1 MTQIDPIASDIAKI
15 NQCLSIVNKNIEKVK
30 KILKFISDYCLTI
43 CLEKA
48 KILEQTIEMYKK
60 ELAIN
65 VTDDAYFNKKNKIFD
80 DFLIQIKYFNNLNL
94 TIKEKCDQITLINKN
109 SNSYIYHY
117 FQKDVNT
124 LMTNKISNINKD
136 KDSEIN
142 INNNNNNNK
151 INENINFLETDEDRG
166 NNFYSDEFSGNK
178 ENNIIINDNNNNKSN
193 SLNEYQRLE
202 RQNKEITEKIL
213 NSFNFVIKSIIFK
226 TNYLLKK
233 ERERQI
239 KDYND
244 KDIRNVDYPILKN
257 NKDFWSDKIFIEN
270 INKKLENEFSIKNN
284 NEIIDNS
291 IIFKDPLDK
300 KIINEIKNIFNEPKL
315 GKVITSFFDWDFFNL
330 SDEEENKGSNNI
342 AEENIIIK
350 NDLDLDGFLKNT
362 SGEYLNAFNKKK
374 RDLESL
380 LKNSYIIE
388 EDNKISCLD
397 NGQIKEK
404 SMKKNFLG
412 IIELCYLI
420 KSLKEKN
427 FKRKNLIEDII
438 IKKLRNNI
446 LMGPEPSIKYLFTDF
461 FITTE
466 KFSKISL
473 KEIIYDYPRVYEL
486 YYFKILIDDL
496 LYKECQIQNFIDYRG
511 NYITRTKG
519 YMLRKFKDIRPRN
532 GWIGIGIKIDEKC
545 IDNDE
550 WANAFYAIG
559 KSMSSDEIKKNLIKY
574 LKDGLDNETIRDEFK
589 DNNKEDIIK
598 NGDIKFL
605 DQDIKKIE
613 NNCGIISFNKVS
625 YRIALMVKIKS
636 TKLKESENINIFK
649 NEDIKIDTILLK
661 RLN

>member
-1 MTQIDPIASDIAKI
+1 
-15 NQCLSIVNKNIEKVK
+15 
-30 KILKFISDYCLTI
+30 
-43 CLEKA
+43 
-48 KILEQTIEMYKK
+48 
-60 ELAIN
+60 
-65 VTDDAYFNKKNKIFD
+65 
-80 DFLIQIKYFNNLNL
+80 
-94 TIKEKCDQITLINKN
+94 
-109 SNSYIYHY
+109 
-117 FQKDVNT
+117 
-124 LMTNKISNINKD
+124 
-136 KDSEIN
+136 
-142 INNNNNNNK
+142 
-151 INENINFLETDEDRG
+151 
-166 NNFYSDEFSGNK
+166 
-178 ENNIIINDNNNNKSN
+178 
-193 SLNEYQRLE
+193 
-202 RQNKEITEKIL
+202 
-213 NSFNFVIKSIIFK
+213 
-226 TNYLLKK
+226 
-233 ERERQI
+233 
-239 KDYND
+239 
-244 KDIRNVDYPILKN
+244 
-257 NKDFWSDKIFIEN
+257 
-270 INKKLENEFSIKNN
+270 
-284 NEIIDNS
+284 
-291 IIFKDPLDK
+291 
-300 KIINEIKNIFNEPKL
+300 
-315 GKVITSFFDWDFFNL
+315 
-330 SDEEENKGSNNI
+330 
-342 AEENIIIK
+342 
-350 NDLDLDGFLKNT
+350 
-362 SGEYLNAFNKKK
+362 
-374 RDLESL
+374 
-380 LKNSYIIE
+380 
-388 EDNKISCLD
+388 
-397 NGQIKEK
+397 
-404 SMKKNFLG
+404 MKKNFLG